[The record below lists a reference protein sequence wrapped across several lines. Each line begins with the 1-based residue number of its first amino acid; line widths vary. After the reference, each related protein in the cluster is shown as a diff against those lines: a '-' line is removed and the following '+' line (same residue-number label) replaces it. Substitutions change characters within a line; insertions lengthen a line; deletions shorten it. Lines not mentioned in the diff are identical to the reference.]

1 MSKFIFT
8 FFVLLSMMGYAQS
21 PNEQINDFFQR
32 YQSNKEGAVRHLM
45 SNHAVSKVPEENL
58 RQLLHEI
65 NKMDDQSVGAFKGYE
80 LITEKHVANSLIT
93 NSYLVKHELH
103 PVRFTFTFYKAEN
116 DWKIFHFNFDTKL
129 LEELLEAS
137 KLYYQNLNTL

>member
-1 MSKFIFT
+1 MNKFIFT
-8 FFVLLSMMGYAQS
+8 FFVMLSTIVFAQS
-21 PNEQINDFFQR
+21 PNEQINEFFQR
-32 YQSNKEGAVRHLM
+32 YKSNKEGAIRHLM
-45 SNHAVSKVPEENL
+45 SNNAVSKVPEENL
-58 RQLLHEI
+58 RELIDQI
-65 NKMDDQSVGAFKGYE
+65 NKMDKQSVGDFKGYE
-80 LITEKHVANSLIT
+80 LIAEKNVANSLIT

-137 KLYYQNLNTL
+137 KLYYQNLNVL